1 MQVTNN
7 LQIPVEVLLHSESA
21 EAVQEKL
28 NDQEESK
35 VQRRSTMKGQ
45 EGVDFS
51 LIIIDGCNIE
61 LR

>member
-21 EAVQEKL
+21 EVVQEKQ

-51 LIIIDGCNIE
+51 LIIKPE
-61 LR
+61 